1 MAFDVAETAHQ
12 GFSIKSLKFIEVG
25 AINDAGND
33 FSCVI
38 RYSRVCRHYAIKFF
52 NIVSRCCIII
62 SADKDFSVI

>member
-1 MAFDVAETAHQ
+1 MGETTHQ
-12 GFSIKSLKFIEVG
+12 GFSIKSLKFIEVR
-25 AINDAGND
+25 AINNAGND

-38 RYSRVCRHYAIKFF
+38 RYSGVCRHYAIKFF